1 MSSPN
6 ANGYS
11 LQDKNSLG
19 IPACCTDYVE
29 VRDIAELKKVL
40 NKATAKGQSVLV
52 LGEGTNVVLSRDMDA
67 LVIRPMFAGIDIVQT
82 LEDEVV
88 IRVGAGENWHKLVC
102 WALSR
107 GFYGLENLALIPGS
121 CGAAPVQNIGAYG
134 VELNQFVEQ
143 VDYVDLKT
151 LELRTLANADCEF
164 GYRESR
170 FKHGLQDRALI
181 THVQLKL
188 ALQPSVCTD
197 YPVIRDYL
205 DQHDMAPTPENV
217 FDAVCTIRRSKLP
230 DIREIPNVGS
240 FFKNPIVTAEHFA
253 KIRSS
258 EPDCPGFPQD
268 SGTVKIPAAWL
279 IDRRNWKGKMFD
291 GVGVHGSQA
300 LVLVNPG
307 HKDGEQ
313 VLAVAK
319 RIQSDIRQA
328 YAIDLEIEP
337 RVI

>member
-1 MSSPN
+1 MPSKHSK
-6 ANGYS
+6 GYS
-11 LQDKNSLG
+11 LLEKNSLG
-19 IPACCTDYVE
+19 IPAFCADYVE
-29 VRDIAELKKVL
+29 VLDIGQLRNVL
-40 NKATAKGQSVLV
+40 NTANSRKQPVLV
-52 LGEGTNVVLSRDMDA
+52 LGEGTNLVLSRNMDA
-67 LVIRPMFAGIDIVQT
+67 LVIRPMFAGIEIVQT
-82 LEDEVV
+82 LENEVV
-88 IRVGAGENWHKLVC
+88 ILVGAGENWHQLVC
-102 WALSR
+102 WTLSQ

-134 VELNQFVEQ
+134 VELNRFVDR
-143 VDYVDLKT
+143 VDYVDLHS
-151 LELRTLANADCEF
+151 LEPKSLTNAECEF

-188 ALQPSVCTD
+188 TRQPSVCTD
-197 YPVIRDYL
+197 YPVIREYL
-205 DQHDMAPTPENV
+205 EQHDLVATPENV

-240 FFKNPIVTAEHFA
+240 FFKNPIVTEEHFN
-253 KIRSS
+253 KIRSI

-268 SGTVKIPAAWL
+268 SGAVKIPAAWL

-291 GVGVHGSQA
+291 GVGIHHRQA

-307 HKDGEQ
+307 HRDGRQ
-313 VLAVAK
+313 VLALAEN
-319 RIQSDIRQA
+319 IQSDIRQA
-328 YAIDLEIEP
+328 FGIALEIEP